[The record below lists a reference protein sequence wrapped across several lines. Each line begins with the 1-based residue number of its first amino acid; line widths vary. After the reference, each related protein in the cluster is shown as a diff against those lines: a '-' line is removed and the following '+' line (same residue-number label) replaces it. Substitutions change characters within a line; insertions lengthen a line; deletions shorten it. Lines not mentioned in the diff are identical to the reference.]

1 LKNEGS
7 PLPTLKSL
15 VPVTTLLAVSG
26 FVVVVVIPSSTLFIA
41 LVVKGVFSFVVIKMR
56 EDEDEEEG
64 TIKAT
69 EFPNN
74 RIVNI
79 HDCKR

>member
-1 LKNEGS
+1 
-7 PLPTLKSL
+7 
-15 VPVTTLLAVSG
+15 
-26 FVVVVVIPSSTLFIA
+26 LFIA
-41 LVVKGVFSFVVIKMR
+41 LDVKGVFSFVVIKMR